1 MIGVYQRPAPPK
13 RATGVSVNRLAG
25 KPQPP
30 LKTVKVKD
38 DRVLLHY
45 CFNQQEGE
53 TKAEHCKCEER
64 ADRVSR
70 EEAER
75 FVKEGEADW
84 LIVTNARAKSGT
96 SVFHRAIV
104 VRRVNIEGHELFAIP
119 SEWEMRHS
127 TAVRDRRLDK
137 HESIKVPIR
146 AEARDI
152 LRKMFAKGLIPQY
165 QFKAL
170 ADDAALDALLND
182 RNNPFL
188 PIIKDMKQKR
198 FYDQFLDIV
207 IHWWN
212 NVLGFHKMNVNVESE
227 KLTFVGLDKINI
239 IAGAIETNP
248 TRKPQNA
255 ADLEEH
261 PYDNNGGRQ
270 VKGEG
275 VDPNRYLRDEVT
287 GGTDSDY
294 GDEPEFEYDKPGSVV
309 EGFDETLEER
319 TEAPPDDAETF

>member
-1 MIGVYQRPAPPK
+1 
-13 RATGVSVNRLAG
+13 
-25 KPQPP
+25 
-30 LKTVKVKD
+30 
-38 DRVLLHY
+38 
-45 CFNQQEGE
+45 
-53 TKAEHCKCEER
+53 
-64 ADRVSR
+64 
-70 EEAER
+70 
-75 FVKEGEADW
+75 
-84 LIVTNARAKSGT
+84 
-96 SVFHRAIV
+96 
-104 VRRVNIEGHELFAIP
+104 
-119 SEWEMRHS
+119 
-127 TAVRDRRLDK
+127 
-137 HESIKVPIR
+137 
-146 AEARDI
+146 
-152 LRKMFAKGLIPQY
+152 
-165 QFKAL
+165 
-170 ADDAALDALLND
+170 
-182 RNNPFL
+182 
-188 PIIKDMKQKR
+188 MKQKR